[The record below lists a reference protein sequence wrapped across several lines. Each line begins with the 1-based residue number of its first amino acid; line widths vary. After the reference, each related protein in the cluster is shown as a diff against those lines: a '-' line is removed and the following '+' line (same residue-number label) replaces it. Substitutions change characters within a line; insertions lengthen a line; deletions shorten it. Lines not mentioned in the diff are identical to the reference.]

1 MQGTTTERPA
11 TLEMRYPVAPGSFDE
26 MWGNGTGLV
35 PHWKALADRLGDLD
49 GEEVARLVAETNQQ
63 IRANGITYNVVG
75 DPKGL
80 HSPWALDPVPL
91 LIGRDDWSRI
101 EAGLVQRAELFDAI
115 LADLYGARSLV
126 AKGVLP
132 PEVVYAHRGFLRPCD
147 GLAGRLVF
155 YAADLS
161 RGPDGRMWVINDRT
175 QAPSGSGYALENRII
190 ASRVLPGPFGDS
202 GVRRLAGYF
211 RGMLRT
217 LRELAPYTGREPRMV
232 ILTPGPFNETYF
244 EHAYLAAYLGLTLVQ
259 SDDLTVRDAR
269 VWLKSLQ
276 GLEPVDVIVR
286 RVDAEYCDPLELRG
300 DSRLGVPGLLCALR
314 AGHVVVANPLGSGVL
329 ENPGLLAFL
338 EGACRHLRD
347 EKLLLPSA
355 ATWWCGHQKERDHVL
370 ANLPKLLVKGI
381 HRERNLGTVLGPDL
395 SKAGLAA
402 LRERILAEPHLY
414 VGQEQV
420 AFSTAPA
427 LVNQHLEPRLAV
439 LRCFAAASGDSYAL
453 LPGGLTRSASS
464 TGEYIVGGASVSKD
478 TWVVGGED
486 EPYQTLWDTLPGE
499 KPDAREEGYHLPSR
513 AGENLFWTGR
523 YAERADGIAR
533 LLRRVLRTYF
543 ESDRAPNQPG
553 GRHLRALLFALTD
566 ISGTPPGFHVEGAEG
581 EALLDAPEEEIF
593 ALITDESRQGSL
605 ASVVRS
611 LLSAAYVV
619 RDLWSGDTW
628 RVIDSIDTHWR
639 GVLRAHSKHH
649 LHGLRAELNQLIVN
663 LSALA
668 GLTAESMIRDTG
680 WYLLDLGRRIERGLQ
695 VLGLVRSTLTG
706 VRDDVAGHLVMESVL
721 DVCDSLV
728 LHRRRYRAHP
738 TVASLLE
745 LIILDARNPRSLISL
760 VDTAYRHVE
769 ALPRKESAPHLT
781 REQRRV
787 FALYSK
793 VRLCEIPGL
802 AGTDETG
809 LRPRLE
815 NFLREVAASVFDL
828 SNALTATYFSH
839 SETTQELRG

>member
-1 MQGTTTERPA
+1 MQGITSDRPA
-11 TLEMRYPVAPGSFDE
+11 TLDLRYPVAPGSYDE
-26 MWGNGTGLV
+26 MWGKGEALV
-35 PHWKALADRLGDLD
+35 PHWQPLANELGQLD
-49 GEEVARLVAETNQQ
+49 GEAVARLFSVTNQQ

-75 DPKGL
+75 DPNGL
-80 HSPWALDPVPL
+80 HSPWVLDPLPL
-91 LIGRDDWSRI
+91 IVGRADWEKI
-101 EAGLVQRAELFDAI
+101 EAGLVQRAELFNAI
-115 LADLYGARSLV
+115 LADIYGPRDLI

-132 PEVVYAHRGFLRPCD
+132 PEVVFAHRGFLRPCD
-147 GLAGRLVF
+147 GLGGRLVF

-190 ASRVLPGPFGDS
+190 ASRVLPGPFGES

-211 RGMLRT
+211 RRMRRT
-217 LRELAPYTGREPRMV
+217 LRDLAPETDREPRMV

-300 DSRLGVPGLLCALR
+300 DSRLGVPGLLSAIR
-314 AGHVVVANPLGSGVL
+314 AGNVLVANPLGSGVL
-329 ENPGLLAFL
+329 ENPGLLAFI
-338 EGACRHLRD
+338 EGACRHLRG

-355 ATWWCGHQKERDHVL
+355 ATWWCGHKKERDHVL
-370 ANLPKLLVKGI
+370 SNLPTLLVKGI
-381 HRERNLGTVLGPDL
+381 HRERNLGTVMGSRL
-395 SKAGLAA
+395 SKAELAA
-402 LRERILAEPHLY
+402 LRARILAEPHLY

-427 LVNQHLEPRLAV
+427 LVGGHLEPRLSV
-439 LRCFAAASGDSYAL
+439 LRCFSAASGDSYVL
-453 LPGGLTRSASS
+453 LPGGLSRSASS
-464 TGEYIVGGASVSKD
+464 TGEYIAGGSSVSKD
-478 TWVVGGED
+478 TWVVGGEE
-486 EPYQTLWDTLPGE
+486 EPYQTLWDTQPGE
-499 KPDAREEGYHLPSR
+499 KPDALSEGHHLPSR
-513 AGENLFWTGR
+513 AGENLFWAGR
-523 YAERADGIAR
+523 YAERADSIAR

-543 ESDRAPNQPG
+543 ESDRAPDQPG

-566 ISGTPPGFHVEGAEG
+566 VSGSLPGFHAEGVEG
-581 EALLDAPEEEIF
+581 EALLAAPEEEIF
-593 ALITDESRQGSL
+593 RLVTDETHPGSL

-611 LLSAAYVV
+611 LLSSAYVV
-619 RDLWSGDTW
+619 RDLWSADTW
-628 RVIDSIDTHWR
+628 RVVDAIESHWK
-639 GVLRAHSKHH
+639 GVIRASSKDY

-668 GLTAESMIRDTG
+668 GLTAEGMIRDTG

-695 VLGLVRSTLTG
+695 VLGIVRSTLTG
-706 VRDDVAGHLVMESVL
+706 VSDDVAGHLVMESVL

-760 VDTAYRHVE
+760 VETLNRHVE
-769 ALPRKESAPHLT
+769 MLPRRETPPHLT
-781 REQRRV
+781 REQRCA
-787 FALYSK
+787 FELLAT
-793 VRLCEIPGL
+793 VRLCEIPKL
-802 AGTDETG
+802 VHVDETG
-809 LRPRLE
+809 LRPALAR
-815 NFLREVAASVFDL
+815 FLGEVATSL
-828 SNALTATYFSH
+828 YELPTSLTATYFSH
-839 SETTQELRG
+839 SETQELRG